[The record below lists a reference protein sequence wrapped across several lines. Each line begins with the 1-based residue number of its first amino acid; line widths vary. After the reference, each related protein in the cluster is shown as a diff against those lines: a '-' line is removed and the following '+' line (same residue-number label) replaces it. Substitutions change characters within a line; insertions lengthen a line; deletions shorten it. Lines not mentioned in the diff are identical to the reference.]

1 MDVACDILRVQ
12 PFLEVPSKLFQA
24 VKDPRAV
31 DACLLSH
38 VGVISLVH
46 YDSGAVSDLI

>member
-1 MDVACDILRVQ
+1 MDVARDILRMQ

-24 VKDPRAV
+24 RAV
-31 DACLLSH
+31 DTRLLSS

-46 YDSGAVSDLI
+46 YDSGAISDLI

>member
-12 PFLEVPSKLFQA
+12 PFLEE
-24 VKDPRAV
+24 DPRAV
-31 DACLLSH
+31 DACLVSH

-46 YDSGAVSDLI
+46 YDSGVISDLI